1 MKMQEKFG
9 RSGVYDI
16 VPDTYILP
24 NQTRE
29 FQAHFEMLA
38 QKEPKKNLWIV
49 KPANLSRGR
58 GIHIIDNLRD
68 L

>member
-24 NQTRE
+24 N
-29 FQAHFEMLA
+29 
-38 QKEPKKNLWIV
+38 
-49 KPANLSRGR
+49 
-58 GIHIIDNLRD
+58 
-68 L
+68 

>member
-1 MKMQEKFG
+1 MKMQEKYG

-29 FQAHFEMLA
+29 FQAHFEILA
-38 QKEPKKNLWIV
+38 
-49 KPANLSRGR
+49 
-58 GIHIIDNLRD
+58 
-68 L
+68 